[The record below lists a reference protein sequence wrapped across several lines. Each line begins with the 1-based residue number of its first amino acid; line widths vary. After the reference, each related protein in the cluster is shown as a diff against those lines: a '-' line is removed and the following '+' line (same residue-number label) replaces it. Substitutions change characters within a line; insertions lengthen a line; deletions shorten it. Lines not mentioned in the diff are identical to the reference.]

1 MAVER
6 VDLSVSMALERMAPA
21 PVASVVQGQSL
32 PEEGK
37 GKGKDKKD
45 KDDKDKDRDKDKLRR
60 HPPHPEEP
68 TSNPGE
74 ADDDPPRHRIDSL
87 A

>member
-1 MAVER
+1 VER
-6 VDLSVSMALERMAPA
+6 VDLSVGMALVRMAPA

-32 PEEGK
+32 PEEGR
-37 GKGKDKKD
+37 G
-45 KDDKDKDRDKDKLRR
+45 KDKDRDKDKAKDKDKLRR
-60 HPPHPEEP
+60 HSPHPEEP